1 MKRPMTLTWFS
12 HPLLAATVMV
22 CAAINSAG
30 AADSPFGTNFA
41 ESNVQPSFDIQL
53 GVAEDWVPNL
63 LDAANFGRG
72 FRIAYEETQE
82 LRSNEFSAAASSLSF
97 EPASIESDKQM
108 IGGSHPVN
116 LRGPLAAVQLRYDI
130 DSVPLTDDVEGGGD
144 PNMNGF
150 DTWEIELGATY
161 GLKPSG
167 SASRMAP
174 FSLGNYVE
182 SSVSG
187 ADRAWSHRVAHPQLS
202 LKF

>member
-1 MKRPMTLTWFS
+1 MNRPITPRFS

-30 AADSPFGTNFA
+30 AADSPVNSA
-41 ESNVQPSFDIQL
+41 ESNVQPSAFDIQL
-53 GVAEDWVPNL
+53 GVAEDWIPNL
-63 LDAANFGRG
+63 FDSANFDRR
-72 FRIAYEETQE
+72 FRIGYGDSQE
-82 LRSNEFSAAASSLSF
+82 IGPVEFSAAASSLSF

-108 IGGSHPVN
+108 IGGSHSVN

-130 DSVPLTDDVEGGGD
+130 DSVPLTDEVEGGGD

-161 GLKPSG
+161 GIRHSDWAG
-167 SASRMAP
+167 GWIAP
-174 FSLGNYVE
+174 FSLGNYIE